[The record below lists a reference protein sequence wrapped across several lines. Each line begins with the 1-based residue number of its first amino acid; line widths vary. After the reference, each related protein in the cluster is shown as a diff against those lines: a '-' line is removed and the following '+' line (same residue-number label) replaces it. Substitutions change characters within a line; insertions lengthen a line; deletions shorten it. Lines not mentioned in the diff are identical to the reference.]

1 MPELPTV
8 GIVILNYQSP
18 SDTLECIE
26 SLKHCI
32 YPNKDILVV
41 DNGSGGETVNILR
54 RNSVAFQMIETG
66 KNLGYTGGVNVGLK
80 YFLEKHVDYILIL
93 NNDTIVE
100 PDFMDHLVA
109 AAELDSDVA
118 GCCGTILC
126 DHNRDEIWYAGG
138 KLIPW
143 RGLAVHTDKHKKFIR
158 QNYTKPIQ
166 VSFITG
172 CMILLKTKYLEKI
185 GLEDERLF
193 MYLDDIELS
202 ARISN
207 SGYKMYYVPGAIIYH
222 KVLGERENPLKLY
235 YSVRNRF
242 LLINT

>member
-143 RGLAVHTDKHKKFIR
+143 RGLAV
-158 QNYTKPIQ
+158 
-166 VSFITG
+166 
-172 CMILLKTKYLEKI
+172 
-185 GLEDERLF
+185 
-193 MYLDDIELS
+193 
-202 ARISN
+202 
-207 SGYKMYYVPGAIIYH
+207 
-222 KVLGERENPLKLY
+222 
-235 YSVRNRF
+235 
-242 LLINT
+242 